1 MCIRHLTKVTH
12 CALPSCLSLSLA
24 PLALLFPFPW
34 RSPSIIHAK
43 ACNGMQW
50 QEQCCGVQ
58 MYKATKQQEEQHTP
72 AFVRMQQQAVA
83 KEAEEAAEKKR
94 IWEEEDL
101 GRRGRLQEVLGK
113 SCFTPLPT

>member
-1 MCIRHLTKVTH
+1 
-12 CALPSCLSLSLA
+12 
-24 PLALLFPFPW
+24 
-34 RSPSIIHAK
+34 
-43 ACNGMQW
+43 MQW